1 MSCAGGP
8 DLVQN
13 GLVLCLDAADKQSYS
28 GSGNTWTDI
37 SNNGNNGTL
46 TNSPTFNSSNKG
58 NIAFN
63 GTNNF
68 INTSYTLPN
77 TNYTISIA
85 FKINVFST
93 TYNRGIFSTFS
104 TSNFNGIYFADSGS
118 QSISTSN
125 MWFWA
130 DGNSLYRIPYIFAT
144 NTWYFVAFS
153 IINGEIYVYI
163 NGGLVY
169 QVTNTTTHQ
178 NTLNLG
184 ISRFDQNY
192 LNGNISLAQVYNRA
206 LSANEIL
213 QNYKALKGRF
223 LLI

>member
-1 MSCAGGP
+1 MSLHHSP
-8 DLVQN
+8 KIVTD
-13 GLVLCLDAADKQSYS
+13 GLVLCLDAANKKSYS
-28 GSGNTWTDI
+28 GGGDTWIDI
-37 SNNGNNGTL
+37 SNNRNNGTL
-46 TNSPTFNSSNKG
+46 INSPTFNSSNKG

-77 TNYTISIA
+77 TNYTISVA

-125 MWFWA
+125 MWFWV

-169 QVTNTTTHQ
+169 QVTDTTTHQ
-178 NTLNLG
+178 NTLSLG
-184 ISRFDQNY
+184 ISRFNQNY

-206 LSANEIL
+206 LSANEIS
-213 QNYKALKGRF
+213 QNYKTLKGRF
-223 LLI
+223 NL

>member
-1 MSCAGGP
+1 MSASGGP
-8 DLVQN
+8 DLITN

-77 TNYTISIA
+77 TNYTISVA

-104 TSNFNGIYFADSGS
+104 TSNFNGIYFADSGN
-118 QSISTSN
+118 QSTSTSN

-130 DGNSLYRIPYIFAT
+130 DGNSLYRIPYIFVT
-144 NTWYFVAFS
+144 NAWYIVMFS
-153 IINGEIYVYI
+153 IIDGVIYVYL
-163 NGGLVY
+163 NGRLLY
-169 QVTNTTTHQ
+169 QVTDTTTHQ
-178 NTLNLG
+178 DTLNLG
-184 ISRFDQNY
+184 RSRFDQNY

-206 LSANEIL
+206 LSPNEIL

-223 LLI
+223 LLT

>member
-1 MSCAGGP
+1 MSASGGP
-8 DLVQN
+8 DIITD

-77 TNYTISIA
+77 TNYTISVA

-93 TYNRGIFSTFS
+93 TYNRGVFSTFS

-169 QVTNTTTHQ
+169 QVTDTTTHQ

-213 QNYKALKGRF
+213 QNYNALKGRF
-223 LLI
+223 LLT

>member
-1 MSCAGGP
+1 MSASGGP
-8 DLVQN
+8 DLITN

-130 DGNSLYRIPYIFAT
+130 DGNSLYHIPYIFAT

-169 QVTNTTTHQ
+169 QVTDTTTHQ
-178 NTLNLG
+178 DTLNLG
-184 ISRFDQNY
+184 RSRFDQNY
-192 LNGNISLAQVYNRA
+192 LNGNISLAQVYNRV
-206 LSANEIL
+206 LPANEIL
-213 QNYKALKGRF
+213 QNYNALRGRF
-223 LLI
+223 QL